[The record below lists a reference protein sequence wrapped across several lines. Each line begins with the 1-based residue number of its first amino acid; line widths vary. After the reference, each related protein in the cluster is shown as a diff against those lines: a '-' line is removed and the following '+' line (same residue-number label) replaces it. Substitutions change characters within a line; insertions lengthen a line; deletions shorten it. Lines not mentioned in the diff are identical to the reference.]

1 MVTSFRSKIIAN
13 NSIENEKFQLKLKI
27 DGEITVLEEA
37 EYMEEVIHER
47 QKEIDKIDRIMGDVR
62 DIAKDF
68 CQEVNM
74 QGDKLVDV
82 DSNMSKVADNT
93 AVATKQLK
101 EANKRSKSNGKCLIV
116 FAALVLCAV
125 GALIG
130 ILFGTGVI

>member
-1 MVTSFRSKIIAN
+1 
-13 NSIENEKFQLKLKI
+13 LKI

>member
-1 MVTSFRSKIIAN
+1 MVTLFRSIIIVN

-37 EYMEEVIHER
+37 EYMEEVINER

-68 CQEVNM
+68 GQEVNM

-82 DSNMSKVADNT
+82 DNNMSKVADNT
-93 AVATKQLK
+93 AVATEQLK
-101 EANKRSKSNGKCLIV
+101 EANKRSKSNGKCLIL
-116 FAALVLCAV
+116 FAVLVLCAV
-125 GALIG
+125 GALIA
-130 ILFGTGVI
+130 ILFGTSVI